1 MQLLRAL
8 ILVPGFFII
17 QYIRRITICYLSYM
31 RFHFSS
37 VRALLISAVLLV
49 SLNVQAQKQEK
60 SYNSLLWEIT
70 GNGLKKPSY
79 LFGTMHISNKMV
91 FNLSDS
97 FYAAIRNSDIVAIE
111 LNPESWQSE
120 IPRINKQSEIYRY
133 YNAVYYTDFLKE
145 NSFREG
151 SFIEQLQ
158 ESLRFEPPLNDQLLY
173 RNDRGMDNFQEDT
186 YLDLYIYQTGKKLGK
201 KATGVETFMG
211 SQRMMIEA
219 YVDMANDKNKK
230 RYNDEVKYYELG
242 QQMQDAYRR
251 GDLDMLDSINKMTE
265 YSESFTEKFLY
276 KRNDMQAGSMDSI
289 MQTQSLFVGVGAAHL
304 PGKRGVIEILRKK
317 GYTLRPVYMQ
327 NRDAVQKKY
336 IDSLTVPV
344 NFVTQYAPDSFY
356 KVAVP
361 GKLNDIESK
370 TISLKHYADMANGS
384 YYLITRIRT
393 NTLFNGYSEQKTV
406 KLIDSLL
413 YENIPGSIL
422 SKKNITRNGYEGW
435 DIINK
440 TKKNEL
446 QHYQILVTP
455 VEILIFKMGGIGN
468 YVSGK
473 EAETF
478 FGSITLK
485 ERPTKSTWQSYTP
498 PSGGFTIKMPAAPQV
513 YYTYKGAD
521 NLPEWKY
528 EVVDPL
534 SGEHYSIFK
543 KSIYSFDFIESDTFD
558 LSLITASF
566 CSSPEF
572 DKTISRK
579 ISYIKG
585 KPVMDV
591 VLKAKNGDHV
601 QARAILQGPQYY
613 LLAHRSVNKNQDA
626 ATFFNSFTATA
637 YQYPEAQLYT
647 DSNFNFTV
655 NTPVKP
661 VLDADVLDMMG
672 YVKQNEKI
680 IKSRAGYNPIAEN
693 NFANFVSEETG
704 EVIVVNAYKYPEYFY
719 VQDSAA
725 FMNARFLADSSLVC
739 YRKTKLTKGEGTTAW
754 LLEFSD
760 TGSSRLIKKLLLLRG
775 NTMVTAHTMVDTT
788 LPESTFIRSFY
799 ESLDIHGV
807 APEADIFTS
816 KLDRYLKDYNSTD
829 TLVSKRAKAA
839 LSSVYFDKKGFT
851 AIMSE
856 MQKLKAGD
864 KDYFELKNKF
874 IIELGYIKDSS
885 ITAEV
890 AAALKN
896 IYIAAGDTAMF
907 QNSALL
913 SLSRLHSA
921 PSTAIFK
928 TLLIQDPPAFED
940 RYEYTSLLGAYND
953 SLKLAA
959 ELFPELLTLT
969 MIEDFKQPVREL
981 LATLVDSGYIKPG
994 VYEDYTGNIYFDA
1007 KLALKKLQT
1016 IDEGSFGK
1024 SRDKDEEEQDSPAV
1038 DNELANN
1045 LATFTTL
1052 LLPYYDTNPNL
1063 PKFFDKL
1070 LQAKNPIVKM
1080 NTALALLKAK
1090 KRVADS
1096 TWSHIAVHKE
1106 YRAQLWAGLKQQ
1118 KRQDLFPAPYK
1129 TDEML
1134 AAAAIYAN
1142 GRIDSLVLLQKKQI
1156 RFEGKDALVYC
1167 FKYKLRKNDGWK
1179 IAISGLLPDKQG
1191 LPENCDALS
1200 ALTSKTLDKTKTV
1213 AEQLSELL
1221 TQLLISRKASGRQF
1235 YQNEYGSNVFQA
1247 PRSRDSYLFA
1257 QP

>member
-1 MQLLRAL
+1 
-8 ILVPGFFII
+8 
-17 QYIRRITICYLSYM
+17 M
-31 RFHFSS
+31 RFCFSS
-37 VRALLISAVLLV
+37 VPAVWISVCLLV
-49 SLNVQAQKQEK
+49 SFSVQAQKQEK

-120 IPRINKQSEIYRY
+120 IPRINKQSERYRY
-133 YNAVYYTDFLKE
+133 YNATYYTDYLKE

-173 RNDRGMDNFQEDT
+173 RNENGMDNFQEDT

-230 RYNDEVKYYELG
+230 KYNDDVKYYELG
-242 QQMQDAYRR
+242 QLMQDAYRR

-265 YSESFTEKFLY
+265 YSQSFTEKFLY
-276 KRNDMQAGSMDSI
+276 KRNDIQAGSMDSI
-289 MQTQSLFVGVGAAHL
+289 MKTQSLFVGVGAAHL

-327 NRDAVQKKY
+327 NRDALQKKY

-344 NFVTQYAPDSFY
+344 NFTTQYAADSFY

-393 NTLFNGYSEQKTV
+393 NTLFNGYSEQKTL

-413 YENIPGSIL
+413 YENIPGSIQ
-422 SKKNITRNGYEGW
+422 SKKAITRNGYEGW

-440 TKKNEL
+440 TKKNEI
-446 QHYQILVTP
+446 QHYQIWVTP

-468 YVSGK
+468 YALGQ
-473 EAETF
+473 EADTF
-478 FGSITLK
+478 FSSIVFK
-485 ERPTKSTWQSYTP
+485 DKPAKSEWQNYTP
-498 PSGGFTIKMPAAPQV
+498 PGGGFTVKMPAAPQV

-528 EVVDPL
+528 EVADPL

-543 KSIYSFDFIESDTFD
+543 KSIYSFDFIAPDTFD
-558 LSLITASF
+558 LSLITTSF
-566 CSSPEF
+566 SSSPEF

-579 ISYIKG
+579 ISYWKG
-585 KPVMDV
+585 RPVMDV
-591 VLKAKNGDHV
+591 TLKAKNGDYI
-601 QARAILQGPQYY
+601 QARAVLHGPQYY
-613 LLAHRSVNKNQDA
+613 LLAHRSASKNQNA
-626 ATFFNSFTATA
+626 TTFFNSFTGTA
-637 YQYPEAQLYT
+637 YSYPQAQLYT

-661 VLDADVLDMMG
+661 VLDHDVLDMMG

-680 IKSRAGYNPIAEN
+680 IKNRAGYNPTAEN

-719 VQDSAA
+719 VRDSAA
-725 FMNARFLADSSLVC
+725 FMNAHFLADSSLTG
-739 YRKTKLTKGEGTTAW
+739 YRKTKLSKEAGTTAW
-754 LLEFSD
+754 LLEYSD
-760 TGSSRLIKKLLLLRG
+760 TGSSRLIKKLVLMRG
-775 NTMVTAHTMVDTT
+775 NTIITANTMVDTT
-788 LPESTFIRSFY
+788 LAESPFISSFY
-799 ESLDIHGV
+799 QSLHIYDV
-807 APEADIFTS
+807 APEPDIFTS
-816 KLDRYLKDYNSTD
+816 KLDRYLKDYNSSD
-829 TLVSKRAKAA
+829 TLISKRAKSA
-839 LSSVYFDKKGFT
+839 LSSVYFDKDGFA
-851 AIMSE
+851 AIMNE
-856 MQKLKAGD
+856 LKKLKAGD

-874 IIELGYIKDSS
+874 ITGLGYVRDSS
-885 ITAEV
+885 ITADV

-896 IYIAAGDTAMF
+896 IYIAAGDTALF

-913 SLSRLHSA
+913 SLSRLHTASA
-921 PSTAIFK
+921 TAIFK
-928 TLLIQDPPAFED
+928 ALLIQDPPAFED
-940 RYEYTSLLGAYND
+940 RYEYASLLRAYND

-959 ELFPELLTLT
+959 ALYPELMTLT

-981 LATLVDSGYIKPG
+981 LAALVDSGYIKPG

-1016 IDEGSFGK
+1016 IDESTFGK
-1024 SRDKDEEEQDSPAV
+1024 DRNKEDEDQDGPAV
-1038 DNELANN
+1038 DNEQVSS

-1052 LLPYYDTNPNL
+1052 LLPYYDSNPNF

-1070 LQAKNPIVKM
+1070 LQVKNPLVKI
-1080 NTALALLKAK
+1080 NTALAMLKAK
-1090 KRVADS
+1090 KAVSDS
-1096 TWSHIAVHKE
+1096 TWSLIAENKE
-1106 YRAQLWAGLKQQ
+1106 YRAQLWTSLKQQ
-1118 KRQDLFPAPYK
+1118 NRQDLFPARYK
-1129 TDEML
+1129 TSEML

-1142 GRIDSLVLLQKKQI
+1142 GRIDSLVPLQKKQI
-1156 RFEGKDALVYC
+1156 RYEGKDALVYY
-1167 FKYKLRKNDGWK
+1167 FKYKLRKNDSWK
-1179 IAISGLLPDKQG
+1179 IAISGVLPDKNG
-1191 LPENCDALS
+1191 LPESNDALL
-1200 ALTSKTLDKTKTV
+1200 ALTNKSLDQRKPEG
-1213 AEQLSELL
+1213 EQLSELL
-1221 TQLLISRKASGRQF
+1221 TQLLISTKASGRQF
-1235 YQNEYGSNVFQA
+1235 YQNEYGGNVFQV
-1247 PRSRDSYLFA
+1247 PRFRESFLFA